1 MFRSFFSP
9 QIWSLI
15 LVQFGLICIHKA
27 SSLSVLEVSGSMSSY
42 LRYGFVELA
51 TAVTFWRNEVSNSA
65 NFLLDVFVDG
75 CENIPVNSKC
85 LCFRGMSLDT
95 E

>member
-1 MFRSFFSP
+1 
-9 QIWSLI
+9 
-15 LVQFGLICIHKA
+15 
-27 SSLSVLEVSGSMSSY
+27 MSSY
-42 LRYGFVELA
+42 LHYGFVELA

-75 CENIPVNSKC
+75 CENIPVNSKY